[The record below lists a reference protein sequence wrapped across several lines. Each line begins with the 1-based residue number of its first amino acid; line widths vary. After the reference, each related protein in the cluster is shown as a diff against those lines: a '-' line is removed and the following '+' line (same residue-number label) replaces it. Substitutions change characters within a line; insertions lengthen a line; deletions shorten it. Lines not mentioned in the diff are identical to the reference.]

1 VTIRI
6 ICLMLLVAAAVE
18 AGPVR
23 VTTWDL
29 QARASGETNAASAVP
44 MQEAAGV
51 LKALNPDIIV
61 LQSVPDA
68 QSAGDL
74 AKALGSGTY
83 TVAVC
88 SAFSGS
94 SNRQQVAIL
103 SRGTAEDSWS
113 EMWKGDGQQATP
125 PGGFAFAAIRFEN
138 RTLGV
143 YSIQLADAAPGV
155 DRESAE
161 QQTAREEAARQ
172 LVQQIDSLRSLTTK
186 TTQVLV
192 VAGNFNTSPENP
204 KLGRELTLTRLERAG
219 LSNAFATVSPEKR
232 ITLPGAG
239 SQSDATVDYV
249 FTRDVNHVEGVQV
262 KPVAFTGHRPVTVEL
277 NLDTPM
283 VAAVPGAKAAEVTPT
298 LATFWQA
305 FSKQVGTENIYWLCG
320 LLGGGVLLV
329 VVGAWMIAKR
339 AGSAMIPATSGA
351 PGPSNPGEAMVPSS
365 GTHTGASGSG
375 PLVRIDAP
383 AYTQTRAQSLQ
394 QRAEDAERRADR
406 ATAVVKAG
414 LLPQLSRWLQGKTA
428 QRLISDRQQLI
439 DAQQLAARQMKSVD
453 ERLTKVETH
462 IQQRTREYER
472 RIGELQREL
481 VAAKDENRELI
492 RQKIAQ
498 VRAEMEWEREK
509 ILQHAQGEG

>member
-1 VTIRI
+1 
-6 ICLMLLVAAAVE
+6 
-18 AGPVR
+18 
-23 VTTWDL
+23 
-29 QARASGETNAASAVP
+29 
-44 MQEAAGV
+44 
-51 LKALNPDIIV
+51 
-61 LQSVPDA
+61 
-68 QSAGDL
+68 
-74 AKALGSGTY
+74 
-83 TVAVC
+83 
-88 SAFSGS
+88 
-94 SNRQQVAIL
+94 
-103 SRGTAEDSWS
+103 
-113 EMWKGDGQQATP
+113 
-125 PGGFAFAAIRFEN
+125 
-138 RTLGV
+138 
-143 YSIQLADAAPGV
+143 
-155 DRESAE
+155 
-161 QQTAREEAARQ
+161 
-172 LVQQIDSLRSLTTK
+172 
-186 TTQVLV
+186 
-192 VAGNFNTSPENP
+192 
-204 KLGRELTLTRLERAG
+204 
-219 LSNAFATVSPEKR
+219 
-232 ITLPGAG
+232 
-239 SQSDATVDYV
+239 
-249 FTRDVNHVEGVQV
+249 
-262 KPVAFTGHRPVTVEL
+262 
-277 NLDTPM
+277 
-283 VAAVPGAKAAEVTPT
+283 
-298 LATFWQA
+298 
-305 FSKQVGTENIYWLCG
+305 
-320 LLGGGVLLV
+320 
-329 VVGAWMIAKR
+329 MIAKR